1 MDDAELASNEPP
13 DPYTLLNLSHS
24 ALPHEIQQA
33 YKQASRSLHPD
44 KHPPSDRENARDVF
58 TTFKNAYD
66 ILNDDVLRQA
76 YDEFGH
82 DGVNHLRKCLNS
94 HDSEKLEL
102 ASNLNRL
109 HSKGAAS
116 DRKRAKELLRSS
128 LLSEEYLMFLEGA
141 PTSGR
146 IELRCTTLNTR
157 LFREGLETP
166 WKLPD
171 MEQGLLDINV
181 RIPRGCGKWSGG
193 FGGSAMLEKRVGA
206 KGVDQ
211 EGIGRKGI
219 GKKGVG
225 ENGVG
230 SFNSHLS
237 LGYEPVTGIDITGNL
252 DFGDSSKMTL
262 SSTRVMSSGTVL
274 TSTIATIPH
283 AENLSLSL
291 ASQRMLFQ
299 NKLYGTFAMGIA
311 SNGTFHFAKLSL
323 QNTSSTNVKN
333 IPRVNLTLN
342 IGMDH
347 TPLKLTVLQNITKF
361 HNISCQCCLGIT
373 GLQFRALSTRVLTKF
388 TSLSIGVKHHAFTG
402 LTWILELQQADIS
415 FSLPIHIAS
424 LGPLPYYAPK
434 LAYLCLVSS
443 IIDAVIG
450 DIFQAGKKNFIAI
463 ETSESSSSNHS
474 RQAFNQN
481 QALLLKWQKKEQ
493 DAKEQKQLMQPTA
506 DAKRK
511 QEDDINGL
519 VILKAMYG
527 SQYPQNNEH
536 AIDVTTPLQFWV
548 INSQL
553 SLPGST
559 KSHMLGFYDV
569 LGKVNEINSSC
580 DSPSLWN
587 TLWQMK
593 GLGTSSH
600 KNQLGSFLNVRYK
613 MGGSVF
619 EVTVADEDP
628 LKLPAPNALRL
639 GDTNVS

>member
-1 MDDAELASNEPP
+1 M
-13 DPYTLLNLSHS
+13 
-24 ALPHEIQQA
+24 
-33 YKQASRSLHPD
+33 
-44 KHPPSDRENARDVF
+44 
-58 TTFKNAYD
+58 
-66 ILNDDVLRQA
+66 
-76 YDEFGH
+76 
-82 DGVNHLRKCLNS
+82 
-94 HDSEKLEL
+94 
-102 ASNLNRL
+102 
-109 HSKGAAS
+109 
-116 DRKRAKELLRSS
+116 
-128 LLSEEYLMFLEGA
+128 
-141 PTSGR
+141 
-146 IELRCTTLNTR
+146 
-157 LFREGLETP
+157 
-166 WKLPD
+166 
-171 MEQGLLDINV
+171 
-181 RIPRGCGKWSGG
+181 
-193 FGGSAMLEKRVGA
+193 GA
-206 KGVDQ
+206 KGVGR
-211 EGIGRKGI
+211 EGIGQKRI
-219 GKKGVG
+219 RQKGVG

-230 SFNSHLS
+230 SFHGHLL

-274 TSTIATIPH
+274 TSTIATIPN
-283 AENLSLSL
+283 AETLSLSL
-291 ASQRMLFQ
+291 ASQRMLFH

-323 QNTSSTNVKN
+323 QNTSSPTVNN

-347 TPLKLTVLQNITKF
+347 TPLKLTVLQHINKF
-361 HNISCQCCLGIT
+361 HNISLQCCLGIT
-373 GLQFRALSTRVLTKF
+373 GLQLRALSTRVLTKF

-402 LTWILELQQADIS
+402 LTWILQLQQADIS

-434 LAYLCLVSS
+434 LAYLCLVSG

-450 DIFQAGKKNFIAI
+450 DIFQAGRTNFAAI
-463 ETSESSSSNHS
+463 ETSESLSSNHS
-474 RQAFNQN
+474 RQAFNRN
-481 QALLLKWQKKEQ
+481 QALLLKWQKKER

-511 QEDDINGL
+511 QEEDINGL
-519 VILKAMYG
+519 VILKATYG
-527 SQYPQNNEH
+527 SRYPQHNEP

-553 SLPGST
+553 SLPEST

-569 LGKVNEINSSC
+569 LGKANEINSSL
-580 DSPSLWN
+580 DSPSFWN

-593 GLGTSSH
+593 DPRTLSH
-600 KNQLGSFLNVRYK
+600 ETELRSFLNVRYK

-619 EVTVADEDP
+619 EVTVADEEP